1 MPVERIPATNEK
13 VNILELVMKR
23 FTVELSED
31 DITNPSADI
40 ETTTVYADS
49 MGKAFDYIM
58 RTNPWATVLSITLV
72 EY

>member
-1 MPVERIPATNEK
+1 
-13 VNILELVMKR
+13 MKR

-40 ETTTVYADS
+40 ESITVYGDS

-58 RTNPWATVLSITLV
+58 RTYPSATVLSMTLM